1 MSLRKHEPTV
11 ATRAIRRRARGNN
24 SMQVQAIL
32 KGARLSAQKARLVA
46 DQVRGKNVEEALD
59 LLTYS
64 TKKGADVIKKLLNS
78 AIANAEH
85 NEGADV
91 DELKILKIYV
101 DEGMTMKRIMPRA
114 KGRADRILKR
124 SCHISII
131 VADD

>member
-1 MSLRKHEPTV
+1 MEV
-11 ATRAIRRRARGNN
+11 RAR
-24 SMQVQAIL
+24 L

-46 DQVRGKNVEEALD
+46 DQVRGKAVEEALEV
-59 LLTYS
+59 LSYS
-64 TKKGADVIKKLLNS
+64 PRKGAAIIKKILNS

-91 DELKILKIYV
+91 DELKVSTICV

-124 SCHISII
+124 SCHITITI
-131 VADD
+131 ADS